1 MLKPLTDMPD
11 VAFYSLQVGPARDA
25 FLQDPRGVTD
35 LVPGIAD
42 YLDTA
47 CAISALD
54 LVISVD
60 TSVAHLAGALG
71 KPVWT
76 LLPLSPDWRWM
87 LGRADT
93 PWYPNM
99 RLFRQ
104 PGLRDWPAALQQVM
118 AALSQMRP
126 DAAHPAM

>member
-1 MLKPLTDMPD
+1 LKPLGGVPD
-11 VAFYSLQVGPARDA
+11 VAFYSLQVGPARADL
-25 FLQDPRGVTD
+25 LQDPRGVDD
-35 LVPGIAD
+35 LVAHIAD
-42 YLDTA
+42 YFDTA
-47 CAISALD
+47 CALSALD

-76 LLPLSPDWRWM
+76 LLPLSPDWRWL

-93 PWYPNM
+93 PWYPGM

-104 PGLRDWPAALQQVM
+104 TEVHGWPAVIAKVAEAL
-118 AALSQMRP
+118 A
-126 DAAHPAM
+126 